1 MEGVGR
7 DFTRRGFLQAAALT
21 ASHFT
26 VSGLFAEELVRKTPE
41 MTPGPLYPDKL
52 PLDTDNDLI
61 IVSDSITPAVGQITH
76 LSGRILDTRGDP
88 IRDALIEIWQ
98 VDSTATYLKERSH
111 RRAGTFDANFQGFG
125 RFLTGSTGEYYFR
138 TIKPVPY
145 PTRLAP
151 HVHFMV
157 KVKGRP
163 AWSTQLY
170 IQGHPGNSRDGLYRS
185 IGDPNAQAAVTVPFL
200 PVEGSRIGELTAK
213 FDIVPGFTPAG

>member
-1 MEGVGR
+1 MEDVGR

-76 LSGRILDTRGDP
+76 LSGRILDARGDP

-145 PTRLAP
+145 PTRSAP
-151 HVHFMV
+151 HIHFMI

-170 IQGHPGNSRDGLYRS
+170 IQGHPGNLRDGLYRS
-185 IGDPNAQAAVTVPFL
+185 IGDPDAQTAVTVAFS

>member
-76 LSGRILDTRGDP
+76 LSGRILDARGDP

-145 PTRLAP
+145 PTRSAP
-151 HVHFMV
+151 HVHFMI

-163 AWSTQLY
+163 AWRYAALHSRPPWQL
-170 IQGHPGNSRDGLYRS
+170 
-185 IGDPNAQAAVTVPFL
+185 A
-200 PVEGSRIGELTAK
+200 
-213 FDIVPGFTPAG
+213 

>member
-7 DFTRRGFLQAAALT
+7 DFTRRGFQQAAALT

-76 LSGRILDTRGDP
+76 LSGRILDARGDP

-98 VDSTATYLKERSH
+98 VDSTTRS
-111 RRAGTFDANFQGFG
+111 
-125 RFLTGSTGEYYFR
+125 
-138 TIKPVPY
+138 
-145 PTRLAP
+145 AP
-151 HVHFMV
+151 HVHFMI

>member
-1 MEGVGR
+1 MEGGGC
-7 DFTRRGFLQAAALT
+7 DFSRRRFLQAAALT
-21 ASHFT
+21 ASYFT
-26 VSGLFAEELVRKTPE
+26 VPGLFAEELVRKTPE
-41 MTPGPLYPDKL
+41 MTAGPLYPDEL

-61 IVSDSITPAVGQITH
+61 IVRDSITPAVGQITH
-76 LSGRILDTRGDP
+76 LSGRILDTKGNP

-111 RRAGTFDANFQGFG
+111 RPAGSCDLNFQGFG
-125 RFLTGSTGEYYFR
+125 RFQTGSTGEYYFR

-145 PTRLAP
+145 PTRRAP
-151 HVHFMV
+151 HIHFMV

-170 IQGHPGNSRDGLYRS
+170 IQGHPGNLRDGLYRS
-185 IGDPNAQAAVTVPFL
+185 IGDPEAQAAVTVAFS
-200 PVEGSRIGELTAK
+200 PVEGSRIGELVAK